1 MERPPGMIQPSKN
14 AVSIFIIVLFHVVG
28 LIGFFVP
35 ALTPLFLKLVPFH
48 LLLMLLVILVNHY
61 RINNRFWGFAFAIF
75 CLGIFAEWIG
85 VHKNWL
91 FGKYHYGNTLGVK
104 IDDVPLM
111 IGVNWLML
119 VYAAG
124 VTMQRFRLKSPLFRI
139 LIGAAMLVLLDA
151 LIEPVAVKF
160 DYWTWFNNTVPLK
173 NYLCW
178 FGVSAAFL
186 LIFESFKFKTQSI
199 VAPVLLLVQFIF
211 FALLQI
217 QAHS

>member
-1 MERPPGMIQPSKN
+1 MMPPRKIAASV
-14 AVSIFIIVLFHVVG
+14 AIIILFHTVG

-48 LLLMLLVILVNHY
+48 LLLMLLVILANHH
-61 RINNRFWGFAFAIF
+61 RLNNRFWAFALIIF
-75 CLGIFAEWIG
+75 FSGIVAEWIG

-91 FGKYHYGNTLGVK
+91 FGRYHYGGTLGVK
-104 IDDVPLM
+104 VDDIPLM

-124 VTMQRFRLKSPLFRI
+124 VLMQRFRLKSMLFRI
-139 LIGAAMLVLLDA
+139 LIGAVILVLLDA

-160 DYWTWFNNTVPLK
+160 DYWTWFNNVVPLK
-173 NYLCW
+173 NYVCW
-178 FGVSAAFL
+178 FGISAVFL

-199 VAPVLLLVQFIF
+199 VAPILLLVQFIF

-217 QAHS
+217 QAH

>member
-1 MERPPGMIQPSKN
+1 MERPPGMMSPRKTKISV
-14 AVSIFIIVLFHVVG
+14 AIIILFHTVG
-28 LIGFFVP
+28 LVGFFVP

-48 LLLMLLVILVNHY
+48 LLLMLLVILANHY
-61 RINNRFWGFAFAIF
+61 RLNNRFWAFALLIF
-75 CLGIFAEWIG
+75 FGGIIAEWIG

-91 FGKYHYGNTLGVK
+91 FGRYHYGGTLGVK
-104 IDDVPLM
+104 IDNIPLM

-124 VTMQRFRLKSPLFRI
+124 VMMQRFRLKSMLFRI
-139 LIGAAMLVLLDA
+139 LIGAAILVLLDI
-151 LIEPVAVKF
+151 LIEPVAIKF
-160 DYWTWFNNTVPLK
+160 DYWTWVDYTVPLK

-186 LIFESFKFKTQSI
+186 WIFESFKFKTQSI
-199 VAPVLLLVQFIF
+199 VAPILLLVQFIF

-217 QAHS
+217 KV

>member
-1 MERPPGMIQPSKN
+1 MMPPRKI
-14 AVSIFIIVLFHVVG
+14 AVSVAIIILFHTVG

-48 LLLMLLVILVNHY
+48 LLLMLLVILANHY
-61 RINNRFWGFAFAIF
+61 RLNNRFWVFALIIF
-75 CLGIFAEWIG
+75 FSGIVAEWIG

-91 FGKYHYGNTLGVK
+91 FGRYHYGGTLGIKV
-104 IDDVPLM
+104 DDIPLM

-124 VTMQRFRLKSPLFRI
+124 VLMQRFRLKSMLFRI
-139 LIGAAMLVLLDA
+139 LIGAVILVLLDA

-160 DYWTWFNNTVPLK
+160 DYWTWFNNVVPLK
-173 NYLCW
+173 NYVCW
-178 FGVSAAFL
+178 FGVSAVFL

-199 VAPVLLLVQFIF
+199 VAPILLLVQFIF

-217 QAHS
+217 QV

>member
-1 MERPPGMIQPSKN
+1 MMPPRKIAASV
-14 AVSIFIIVLFHVVG
+14 AIIILFHTVG
-28 LIGFFVP
+28 LIGFFIP

-48 LLLMLLVILVNHY
+48 LLLMLLVILANHY
-61 RINNRFWGFAFAIF
+61 RLNNRFWTFGLIIF
-75 CLGIFAEWIG
+75 CLGIIAEWIG

-91 FGKYHYGNTLGVK
+91 FGRYHYGATLGIKV
-104 IDDVPLM
+104 DDIPLM

-124 VTMQRFRLKSPLFRI
+124 VLMQRFRLKSMLARI
-139 LIGAAMLVLLDA
+139 LTGAVILVLLDA

-186 LIFESFKFKTQSI
+186 FVFESFKFKTQSI
-199 VAPVLLLVQFIF
+199 VAPILLLVQFIF

-217 QAHS
+217 QA

>member
-1 MERPPGMIQPSKN
+1 MMPPRKI
-14 AVSIFIIVLFHVVG
+14 AVSVAVIILFHVVG
-28 LIGFFVP
+28 LVGFFVP

-61 RINNRFWGFAFAIF
+61 RLSDRFWAFALLIF
-75 CLGIFAEWIG
+75 CLGILAEWIG

-91 FGKYHYGNTLGVK
+91 FGRYQYGRTLGVK
-104 IDDVPLM
+104 VADIPLM

-124 VTMQRFRLKSPLFRI
+124 VLMQRFRLKSMLFRI
-139 LIGAAMLVLLDA
+139 LIGAALLVLLDI
-151 LIEPVAVKF
+151 LIEPVAIKF
-160 DYWTWFNNTVPLK
+160 DYWTWINHSIPLK

-186 LIFESFKFKTQSI
+186 WIFESFKFKTQSI
-199 VAPVLLLVQFIF
+199 VAPILLLVQFIF
-211 FALLQI
+211 FLLLQI
-217 QAHS
+217 KV